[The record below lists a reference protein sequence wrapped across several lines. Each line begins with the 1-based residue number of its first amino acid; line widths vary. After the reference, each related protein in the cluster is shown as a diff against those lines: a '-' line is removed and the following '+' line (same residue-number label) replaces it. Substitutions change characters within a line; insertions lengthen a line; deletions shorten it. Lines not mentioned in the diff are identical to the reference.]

1 MSGLVRHARPVRPPR
16 PTYRARLG
24 YAAARNRAAR
34 ARYRREFAA
43 LAGRILAAWTPMV
56 NAVESAAASFRAL
69 AAAVEAVSSGWRE
82 PEEGS

>member
-1 MSGLVRHARPVRPPR
+1 MNLLTRHARPVRPPR
-16 PTYRARLG
+16 PSHREYLAFI
-24 YAAARNRAAR
+24 AARNRVAR

-43 LAGRILAAWTPMV
+43 LAGRILAAWAPLV